1 MSHKLIIHTVINSL
15 HRELANA
22 QNVADLR
29 RRRTEIIK
37 AMEALIASA
46 HDDQLAQEPAEKID
60 AYPAYERLALANPK
74 RFRLYTI
81 LPEDGK
87 GKKLTKARLKKRL
100 RLAID
105 GAIYEKQLEIE
116 TFEDLKKD
124 ILRTKNSHDLKKL
137 DKGGKTRY
145 GYKVPTLEQRF
156 YFSVVRKQNSDD
168 KLEELRQLYKQQK
181 QKLDRDK
188 WIKIIAILFTV
199 VSSLILG
206 VVAATAILIHF
217 PVILAWPAAG
227 LISLLTFFTL
237 AGSLTEGLVWYG
249 YLKKFFAHIFGKGIF
264 EGIDSYTLK
273 EELQED
279 QKRAI
284 RGEDWLYQNAV
295 DRFDLTPEQ
304 EKAILAKTR
313 WRRRVKKLLSL
324 LVIPIAAIAG
334 VGFAAITFANIIE
347 LLGIFQLAATGTIL
361 IVPWTLSVILGV
373 VCAMIFYKMLQTAV
387 KQNIFYQIKV
397 KLIELFSYQSNN
409 WDKLSILDKFVF
421 HFKNF
426 CKGLLVLIALAVS
439 VLATYFMASECF
451 NGIIAFCETSLN
463 MIPNLATHIG
473 IAVGAVMLANEFSF
487 TLENSLNTTQ
497 KILNMTGQK
506 LSHVF
511 KHPVQS
517 IVNLVAFIIHVAGI
531 GAISLEGAAGH
542 HLGWQIAAGVSG
554 TTSEVLQDLHAIIET
569 DDEGCQHGHNHDV
582 WGSILSVFRGKAEH
596 KHHTEEDSKKLIKT
610 KDSSVSI
617 LKALGNLPKAAPS
630 ETETAHSLQTT
641 TATTVLPGH
650 TPTGKALESQ
660 SETVSTAPQVLLT

>member
-1 MSHKLIIHTVINSL
+1 MSHKLIIHTVIKRL
-15 HRELANA
+15 HSELASA
-22 QNVADLR
+22 QNIADLR
-29 RRRTEIIK
+29 RRHVEIIK

-46 HDDQLAQEPAEKID
+46 HDDQLAQESAEKID
-60 AYPAYERLALANPK
+60 AYAAYESLALANPK
-74 RFRLYTI
+74 RFRLFTDVSK
-81 LPEDGK
+81 DGK
-87 GKKLTKARLKKRL
+87 GKQLTKARLKKRL
-100 RLAID
+100 RLIID
-105 GAIYEKQLEIE
+105 GAFYEKRMAIE
-116 TFEDLKKD
+116 TFEDIQKD

-137 DKGGKTRY
+137 SKGGKTRY
-145 GYKVPTLEQRF
+145 GYKVYTFEERF
-156 YFSVVRKQNSDD
+156 YFCVVRQTVSSDKKE
-168 KLEELRQLYKQQK
+168 KLMQVYEQQK
-181 QKLDRDK
+181 QKLNRDK
-188 WIKIIAILFTV
+188 WIKTIALLCTV

-217 PVILAWPAAG
+217 PAILAWPVAG
-227 LISLLTFFTL
+227 IVSLLTFFTL

-273 EELQED
+273 EELQADE
-279 QKRAI
+279 KRAI
-284 RGEDWLYQNAV
+284 RGENRLYPNAV

-304 EKAILAKTR
+304 EKNILAKTR
-313 WRRRVKKLLSL
+313 WRRRIKKALSI

-334 VGFAAITFANIIE
+334 VGFAAITFANILE
-347 LLGIFQLAATGTIL
+347 LLGVFHIAATGTIL

-373 VCAMIFYKMLQTAV
+373 VSAMILYKMIQTAV

-397 KLIELFSYQSNN
+397 KLIDLFSYQGSN

-421 HFKNF
+421 HLKNF
-426 CKGLLVLIALAVS
+426 CKGLLVLVALAVS

-463 MIPNLATHIG
+463 LIPNLATHIG

-497 KILNMTGQK
+497 KILNMTAQN
-506 LSHVF
+506 LSHVV

-517 IVNLVAFIIHVAGI
+517 VVNLVAFIIHVAGI

-542 HLGWQIAAGVSG
+542 HLGWQIAAGISG

-582 WGSILSVFRGKAEH
+582 WGSITSVFSGKAEH
-596 KHHTEEDSKKLIKT
+596 KHHPKGDSEKLIK
-610 KDSSVSI
+610 KGSPVSI
-617 LKALGNLPKAAPS
+617 LEALKNLPKAAPS
-630 ETETAHSLQTT
+630 ETEAAFSLT
-641 TATTVLPGH
+641 TATATTPLPGH
-650 TPTGKALESQ
+650 TPTGEVHESKLK
-660 SETVSTAPQVLLT
+660 TVSTAPQALLT